1 MAQHLA
7 ALSDNLLV
15 LLHGSN
21 AIADTEDGE
30 HFQKG
35 KHLLQEGLAEDVG
48 TGHEDRSA
56 ILCAQ
61 DDQWVEQCTSVVATN
76 DDCAIFGQILLAL
89 YYETA

>member
-48 TGHEDRSA
+48 TGHEDCGA
-56 ILCAQ
+56 IHGTQ
-61 DDQWVEQCTSVVATN
+61 DNQWVEQRTRVVGT
-76 DDCAIFGQILLAL
+76 DDDGAIFG
-89 YYETA
+89 